1 MEDVLDLYHQPY
13 DPGAPVV
20 CMDEAS
26 KQLVG
31 EVRKPIPTLPGRP
44 ARVDYEY
51 ERHGTANLFMFVEP
65 LAGRRRVSVS
75 DRLSTGLTRF
85 SVYSTR
91 TIPARA

>member
-31 EVRKPIPTLPGRP
+31 EVRKPIPRKQRNG
-44 ARVDYEY
+44 
-51 ERHGTANLFMFVEP
+51 FV
-65 LAGRRRVSVS
+65 LQQKT
-75 DRLSTGLTRF
+75 DMKT
-85 SVYSTR
+85 
-91 TIPARA
+91 